1 MKKYYV
7 SLLFIVIISVLSS
20 CTDNNPVIDAQ
31 IMDADE
37 LKYLPGFSWYE
48 SEVNTYNPLDTC
60 ITAVQSK
67 FNPDTDKFIVYVKP
81 SCACTG
87 TYKQFPAFMK
97 IMSEIG
103 IPKEN
108 FKVYSMTSTFN
119 NYPEMSEFK
128 IRELPTFMLL
138 RNNQPV
144 YSIADTFNLREQAT
158 DSLRLE
164 QVLQDAYIQLDK

>member
-7 SLLFIVIISVLSS
+7 YLLMLAIFSIISS
-20 CTDNNPVIDAQ
+20 CTDNPVIDAQ
-31 IMDADE
+31 TMDAEE
-37 LKYLPGFSWYE
+37 LKNLPGFSWYE
-48 SEVNTYNPLDTC
+48 FEVNSYNPLDTC
-60 ITAVQSK
+60 ITAVKSK
-67 FNPDTDKFIVYVKP
+67 FNPNTDKFIVYVKP

-97 IMSEIG
+97 TMSEIG

-108 FKVYSMTSTFN
+108 YTVYSMSSTYN
-119 NYPEMSEFK
+119 NYPEKSQFK
-128 IRELPTFMLL
+128 IMELPTFMLL

-144 YSIADTFNLREQAT
+144 YSISDTFNLRDKAT